1 MTFGI
6 KHEAA
11 SVLRARFDDA
21 YFDLK
26 DELQDANDIRMLED
40 LKLKDMINSDT
51 SHQHLEIEMLE
62 DLKLIYNEIIED
74 TIERGAYLQSSIND
88 LQAHTDEM
96 NHFIQGFKEK

>member
-6 KHEAA
+6 QNQA
-11 SVLRARFDDA
+11 SKVLRDRFDDA

-26 DELQDANDIRMLED
+26 DELQDSNDVRLLEE
-40 LKLKDMINSDT
+40 LKI
-51 SHQHLEIEMLE
+51 
-62 DLKLIYNEIIED
+62 IYNQIIED

>member
-11 SVLRARFDDA
+11 SVLRARFDDV
-21 YFDLK
+21 YF
-26 DELQDANDIRMLED
+26 
-40 LKLKDMINSDT
+40 KLKDLMVADT
-51 SHQHLEIEMLE
+51 SHGRLYKDLLE

>member
-1 MTFGI
+1 MTFTI
-6 KHEAA
+6 QHQA
-11 SVLRARFDDA
+11 SKVLRDRFDDA
-21 YFDLK
+21 YF
-26 DELQDANDIRMLED
+26 
-40 LKLKDMINSDT
+40 KLKDMMIEDT
-51 SHQHLEIEMLE
+51 SHGHLYKEMLE

>member
-6 KHEAA
+6 QHEAA
-11 SVLRARFDDA
+11 KVLRDRFDDA

-26 DELQDANDIRMLED
+26 DELQDANDIRLLEE
-40 LKLKDMINSDT
+40 LKI
-51 SHQHLEIEMLE
+51 
-62 DLKLIYNEIIED
+62 IYNQIITD
-74 TIERGAYLQSSIND
+74 TIEQCAYVQSSIND

>member
-6 KHEAA
+6 QNQA
-11 SVLRARFDDA
+11 SKVLRDRFDDA

-26 DELQDANDIRMLED
+26 DELQDANDIRLLEE
-40 LKLKDMINSDT
+40 LKI
-51 SHQHLEIEMLE
+51 
-62 DLKLIYNEIIED
+62 IYNQIIKD

>member
-6 KHEAA
+6 QNEAA
-11 SVLRARFDDA
+11 KVLRARFDDA
-21 YFDLK
+21 YF
-26 DELQDANDIRMLED
+26 
-40 LKLKDMINSDT
+40 KLKDMINSDT

-62 DLKLIYNEIIED
+62 DLKLIYNEIITD
-74 TIERGAYLQSSIND
+74 TIEYSAYVQDSIND

>member
-6 KHEAA
+6 QNEA
-11 SVLRARFDDA
+11 SKVLRARFDDA
-21 YFDLK
+21 YFNLK
-26 DELQDANDIRMLED
+26 DELQDANDIRLLEE
-40 LKLKDMINSDT
+40 LKI
-51 SHQHLEIEMLE
+51 
-62 DLKLIYNEIIED
+62 IYNQIIED

>member
-11 SVLRARFDDA
+11 SVLRDRFDDA

-26 DELQDANDIRMLED
+26 DELQDANDIR
-40 LKLKDMINSDT
+40 
-51 SHQHLEIEMLE
+51 MLE

-96 NHFIQGFKEK
+96 NHFMTLQSGKKRFTTNMVINLKALNK

>member
-21 YFDLK
+21 YF
-26 DELQDANDIRMLED
+26 
-40 LKLKDMINSDT
+40 KLKDMINSDT

-62 DLKLIYNEIIED
+62 ELKIIYNQIVED

>member
-6 KHEAA
+6 QNQA
-11 SVLRARFDDA
+11 SKVLRDRFDDA

-26 DELQDANDIRMLED
+26 DELQDSNDIRLLEE
-40 LKLKDMINSDT
+40 LKI
-51 SHQHLEIEMLE
+51 
-62 DLKLIYNEIIED
+62 IYNQIIED

>member
-6 KHEAA
+6 KHAAA
-11 SVLRARFDDA
+11 SVLRTRFDDA

-26 DELQDANDIRMLED
+26 DELQDATDIRLLEE
-40 LKLKDMINSDT
+40 LKI
-51 SHQHLEIEMLE
+51 
-62 DLKLIYNEIIED
+62 IYNQIIED

>member
-11 SVLRARFDDA
+11 SVLRTRFDDA

-26 DELQDANDIRMLED
+26 DELQDANDIRLLEE
-40 LKLKDMINSDT
+40 LKI
-51 SHQHLEIEMLE
+51 
-62 DLKLIYNEIIED
+62 IYNQIIED
-74 TIERGAYLQSSIND
+74 TIERSAYLQSSIND

>member
-6 KHEAA
+6 QNQA
-11 SVLRARFDDA
+11 SKVLRDRFDDA

-26 DELQDANDIRMLED
+26 DELQDANDIRLLEE
-40 LKLKDMINSDT
+40 LKI
-51 SHQHLEIEMLE
+51 
-62 DLKLIYNEIIED
+62 IYNQIIED

>member
-11 SVLRARFDDA
+11 SVLRTRFDDA

-26 DELQDANDIRMLED
+26 DELQDANDIRLLEE
-40 LKLKDMINSDT
+40 LKI
-51 SHQHLEIEMLE
+51 
-62 DLKLIYNEIIED
+62 IYNQIIED